1 MNSNRPLAPGAQFP
15 ATRLTDM
22 RGSVVQIPDP
32 DGRITHLQFRRFAGC
47 PICNLHLRS
56 ITGRLGE
63 IEAAGVREVV
73 VFHSTDAE
81 LLTYQDDL
89 PLTVVGDPG
98 RTLYRRFGVES
109 GPRAFGGRA
118 WRALPRGL
126 ALMARQALTHRRVAL
141 PVAPTGGKL
150 GLPAD
155 VLVAADGRVI
165 AARYGEH
172 ADDQWSVDE
181 LLALV
186 VGDVAARRP

>member
-1 MNSNRPLAPGAQFP
+1 MHSNRPLTPEASFP
-15 ATRLTDM
+15 STRLTDM
-22 RGSVVQIPDP
+22 RGEVVQIPDP
-32 DGRITHLQFRRFAGC
+32 NGRLTHLQFRRFAGC

-56 ITGRLGE
+56 ITGRLEE

-89 PLTVVGDPG
+89 PLTVVGDPE
-98 RTLYRRFGVES
+98 RRLYRRFGVES
-109 GPRAFGGRA
+109 GSRALGGRA
-118 WRALPRGL
+118 WRALPRGV
-126 ALMARQALTHRRVAL
+126 ALMARRGVAHRRPAM
-141 PVAPTGGKL
+141 PFAPTGGKL

-155 VLVAADGRVI
+155 VLVASDGRIV

-181 LLALV
+181 LLALAA
-186 VGDVAARRP
+186 GDATGRRP